1 MDKTALNAHLVTTR
15 LKRGFY
21 HLKSAVDQMCG
32 KFLVW
37 LPMKGMISLILLL
50 VRHVFRGDEFLVVFS
65 DWRGIG
71 TGRVREGHG
80 LGWSAWRVRVRSVR
94 GESG

>member
-32 KFLVW
+32 KILVANERNDQ
-37 LPMKGMISLILLL
+37 LDFADCQI
-50 VRHVFRGDEFLVVFS
+50 VRHVFRGDEFLVFFS
-65 DWRGIG
+65 DRHGIG
-71 TGRVREGHG
+71 TEKVGEGHG
-80 LGWSAWRVRVRSVR
+80 LG
-94 GESG
+94 